1 MMNKLMPIMAKA
13 LVTLVFATISVVGVN
28 AQAFDSQILNVDLDT
43 PAIVEDLNAENAIV
57 DTHLNELSDYYIDS
71 QVTEVDEVLGDVE
84 LHRLPNTTLDGED
97 IQLIDVFDLADTTN
111 R

>member
-1 MMNKLMPIMAKA
+1 MMNKLMSIMAKA
-13 LVTLVFATISVVGVN
+13 VITLVFGTISVLGANV
-28 AQAFDSQILNVDLDT
+28 QAFDSQILNVDRDT

-57 DTHLNELSDYYIDS
+57 DTQLIDYNIYS

-84 LHRLPNTTLDGED
+84 LHRLPNPTLDGED
-97 IQLIDVFDLADTTN
+97 IQLIDVFDLADRTN